1 MREKVID
8 WVKTIVISIVIA
20 LVITTFIRPT
30 LVMEYSMYPTIEQY
44 DYLMINKVA
53 YKIGKPEFGDIIVF
67 KSELL
72 RENGE
77 KKQLIKRVIG
87 VPGDTLEIKDDI
99 TYRNGKALEEP
110 YVNGGATP
118 GFLEPTTIKEGE
130 LFVMG
135 DNRPNSIDSR
145 RDEIGMVPIDSVYGK
160 VMVRLYPF
168 NKIGFVE

>member
-1 MREKVID
+1 MSEKVIE
-8 WVKTIVISIVIA
+8 WVKTIVISVIIA

-53 YKIGKPEFGDIIVF
+53 YKLGEPKFGDIVVF
-67 KSELL
+67 TSELL

-87 VPGDTLEIKDDI
+87 IPGDTIEIKDGI
-99 TYRNGKALEEP
+99 TYRNGEVLDEP
-110 YVNGGATP
+110 YINGGVTSGA
-118 GFLEPTTIKEGE
+118 LEPTTIKEGE

-145 RDEIGMVPIDSVYGK
+145 REDVGMVPIDTVVGK
-160 VMVRLYPF
+160 VMIRLYPF